1 MLQVIWDFIQNNWLV
16 IAPFLLW
23 LWSEI
28 LALNPK
34 WQSNSLVQLITA
46 IFNKI
51 LGKKQ

>member
-28 LALNPK
+28 LSLNPK
-34 WQSNSLVQLITA
+34 WQSNGLAQLITA

>member
-1 MLQVIWDFIQNNWLV
+1 MLQSIWDFITNNWLI

-23 LWSEI
+23 LWSE
-28 LALNPK
+28 LLSLNPS
-34 WQSNSLVQLITA
+34 WQSNGLVQLLTA